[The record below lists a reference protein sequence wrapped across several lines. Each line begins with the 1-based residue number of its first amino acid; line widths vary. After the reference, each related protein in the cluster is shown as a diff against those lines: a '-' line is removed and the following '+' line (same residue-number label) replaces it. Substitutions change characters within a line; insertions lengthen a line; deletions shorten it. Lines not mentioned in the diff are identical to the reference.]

1 LKNRLRKIN
10 SFIFLSVML
19 ALVVA
24 ANGQGVDLGG
34 KGGAS
39 SGLPGQNPH
48 SFIGTWIVQTQ
59 ITNCFGTTLENL
71 SKLTSIN
78 AGGTVQD
85 TSNSNPWRSAGF
97 GVWEHLHQTDFVY
110 AIQFFRFTPDGTFAG
125 SVQAEWSVLMG
136 EDGNSYSAEGDIQ
149 LVSPNG
155 FVIAILCGAET
166 GTRMV
171 IPN

>member
-1 LKNRLRKIN
+1 MKNRLRKIN

-59 ITNCFGTTLENL
+59 ITNCFGTTLGNL

-78 AGGTVQD
+78 ASGTVQVA
-85 TSNSNPWRSAGF
+85 SNSNPWRTPAF
-97 GVWEHLHQTDFVY
+97 GVWEHLHQSDFVY
-110 AIQFFRFTPDGTFAG
+110 TMRFFQFTPDGTFAG
-125 SVQAEWSVLMG
+125 TGQAKWSVLMG
-136 EDGNSYSAEGDIQ
+136 EDGNSYSAEGELQ
-149 LVSPNG
+149 SVSPDG
-155 FVIAILCGAET
+155 FVIANNCGAET